1 MTIPE
6 NPSIAYVG
14 NVSFQILKVL
24 HQKNVRSSMFVSWVF
39 TVMLLFTT
47 DLVVTTERMKNRNE
61 KPG

>member
-1 MTIPE
+1 MT
-6 NPSIAYVG
+6 YVG
-14 NVSFQILKVL
+14 TVSFQILKVL

-61 KPG
+61 KPGLGMQV